1 MLFLWKQWGI
11 WAIRWWLYWCK
22 HNSHLPWV
30 CRQLKIKITALPAS
44 THTRCV
50 RCKSWLRI
58 RPTCSPLP
66 QVDGFSGAAARDA
79 WEVLMKIYQNSS
91 TCCETV
97 SLGKKNY
104 LAKIRD
110 VNFLYLT
117 LAEKKIRIDDFEI
130 KRSTKSITFWDG
142 IVSSDLL
149 ESMFKPNQIWYF
161 KMCLKESV
169 WDNVSLH
176 WNQQFASKGDV
187 LMLLT

>member
-44 THTRCV
+44 TRTHCV
-50 RCKSWLRI
+50 RRKSWLRI
-58 RPTCSPLP
+58 RPSCSPLP
-66 QVDGFSGAAARDA
+66 QVNGFSGAAARDA
-79 WEVLMKIYQNSS
+79 WEVLMKFYQNSS
-91 TCCETV
+91 ICCETV

-117 LAEKKIRIDDFEI
+117 LAEKKNQNRWFWN
-130 KRSTKSITFWDG
+130 KTFH
-142 IVSSDLL
+142 
-149 ESMFKPNQIWYF
+149 QIHHVLGGYF
-161 KMCLKESV
+161 FIWLVGEYV
-169 WDNVSLH
+169 
-176 WNQQFASKGDV
+176 
-187 LMLLT
+187 